1 MNSIA
6 EPNVLTEFG
15 LYRKVSAR
23 LPEFLKAYPPQEG
36 FGIEIDVRDPLSFR
50 PGLQALYLECIRSNR
65 SNRSLP
71 ASDDPSWKAI
81 VFTAYLTKDGQRL
94 HSASTLQYIQF
105 DKDYESA
112 ETRARGRLLSALGF
126 GPEALDYDEKNS
138 STTQRSDISPAESN
152 DDSDGD
158 SAFAESDEEE
168 VVVAPIEPSTPTT
181 ATDDSPSAPSDIKAQ
196 LQGQIDVRCSQLDA
210 TGTSYTR
217 PVTQQDALAFL
228 RETKPT
234 PVST

>member
-6 EPNVLTEFG
+6 VPNVLTEFG

-23 LPEFLKAYPPQEG
+23 LPEFLATYPPQEG
-36 FGIEIDVRDPLSFR
+36 FGIEIDVRDPLSCR
-50 PGLQALYLECIRSNR
+50 PGLQSLYLECIRSNR
-65 SNRSLP
+65 TNRSLP

-94 HSASTLQYIQF
+94 HSASTLQHIQF

-126 GPEALDYDEKNS
+126 GPEALDYDETNS
-138 STTQRSDISPAESN
+138 STSQRSDISPAETN
-152 DDSDGD
+152 DEADPD
-158 SAFAESDEEE
+158 SAFADNDED
-168 VVVAPIEPSTPTT
+168 VMPAEPSLPTT
-181 ATDDSPSAPSDIKAQ
+181 ATDDSPSVVSDIKPQ
-196 LQGQIDVRCSQLDA
+196 LQGQVDVRCSQLDA

-228 RETKPT
+228 RETRPQ